1 MKRPMPRLLSRY
13 LFGDL
18 IPSFGVGLLAFTL
31 VLLLEKVMRIVEWI
45 VRKGV
50 SVTEVL
56 KIFGCLLP
64 NFFVFTL
71 PTALLLSV
79 LLTFSRI
86 QSDNEMYALKACGV
100 SLYRLLPPVYAF
112 GAFVTAVSLF
122 LTGWAGPYAARTF
135 QSMFYSM
142 ATQNIFVGLKE
153 RVFFDSLPGFVFYV
167 ESVLP
172 EQNEIKGVFIA
183 DQNLADRP
191 IYYFAEEGRIHG
203 NPETGII
210 TVVLKN
216 GTIHHLERS
225 RGVYQ
230 LVHFDTYRVKVNVG
244 AMLASHAGKGQKRHM
259 EGMTL
264 PELRRKIRQGAATEQ
279 KARKLRLHY
288 DRRLA
293 LPFAALVFCTL
304 GVPLALLSQQA
315 GRYTGFSLSI
325 VVMLLYFVLMQAG
338 SGLTFGGTIPA
349 FVGAWFPN
357 LILGAMGIYLTW
369 KKAEEKPSRILEAYA
384 QFTRDLQIAVH
395 RRFGGSP

>member
-1 MKRPMPRLLSRY
+1 MKPPMPRLLSRY
-13 LFGDL
+13 LLGDL

-31 VLLLEKVMRIVEWI
+31 VLLMEKVMRIVEWI

-50 SVTEVL
+50 SIADVL

-100 SLYRLLPPVYAF
+100 SLYRLLPSVYAF

-122 LTGWAGPYAARTF
+122 LTGWAGPQTTRTF

-142 ATQNIFVGLKE
+142 ATQNLFVGLKE
-153 RVFFDSLPGFVFYV
+153 RVFFDSLPGFVLYV
-167 ESVLP
+167 ENVVP
-172 EQNEIKGVFIA
+172 EQNTVKGVFIA
-183 DQNLADRP
+183 DQNLSDKP
-191 IYYFAEEGRIHG
+191 IYYFAEEGKIHG
-203 NPETGII
+203 NAETGII
-210 TVVLKN
+210 TLVLKN
-216 GTIHHLERS
+216 GTIHHLERT

-230 LVHFDTYRVKVNVG
+230 LIRFCTYRVKVNVG
-244 AMLASHAGKGQKRHM
+244 AMVMSHTVKGQKRHM
-259 EGMTL
+259 EEMTL
-264 PELRRKIRQGAATEQ
+264 PELRKKIREGAVEEK

-288 DRRLA
+288 YRRLA

-325 VVMLLYFVLMQAG
+325 VVMLLFFVLMQAG
-338 SGLTFGGTIPA
+338 SGLTFGGYIPA

-357 LILGAMGIYLTW
+357 LILGTMGIYLTW
-369 KKAEEKPSRILEAYA
+369 KKAEEKPSKILEAYA
-384 QFTRDLQIAVH
+384 QLTRDLREAVH
-395 RRFGGSP
+395 RRFGGRP